1 MKKSIQIKY
10 GVFLVILQFNG
21 YKYFKELS
29 MEPRHTNRLIHETSP
44 YLLQH
49 AHNPVD
55 WFPWGEEALARAK
68 KEDKPIL
75 LSIGYSSC
83 HWCHVMEKESFE
95 NETIAGMMNER
106 FINIKVDREERPDLD
121 EIYMHAVQ
129 MMTGSGG
136 WPMTVFLTPDLI
148 PFHAGTYFPP
158 EDRRGMPGFPK
169 ILTVVSDY
177 YHSHRGEVGKMEKQ
191 VKDALRQI
199 VEVIPSQ
206 EALDSKV
213 FSKAFDIAESQFDP
227 TYGGFGKAPKFPNS
241 MTLSFLLRYWKS
253 TGSQKALQMVEK
265 TLEKMANGG
274 IYDHLG
280 GGFHRYSTDERWL
293 IPHFE
298 KMLYDNALLSRI
310 YFEVYQ
316 ATQRERYL
324 QVGEEI
330 LCYVV
335 REMKS
340 PQGGFYSTLDADSEG
355 EEGKF
360 YVWTRNEIKAVV
372 GKDKGTP
379 FCAYYGVT
387 PQGNFEG
394 ETSVLNIASTLEKVS
409 QSYGMPIMDLEKILK
424 EGRQKLFIE
433 REKRI
438 KPGRDEKILTSW
450 NGLMI
455 SGFVD
460 GFKVTGNEKYLN
472 GAKEAARF
480 ILHEMEKDGYL
491 MRVYHK
497 GKSQVKGYSEDYAFF
512 IQALID
518 LYEATFEMEW
528 LKEAEEINRQMIR
541 QFWDE
546 RSGGFYFSGK
556 ENESLIARSKN
567 PYDNVIPS
575 ANSIAVFNL
584 IRLGYLTGEESLKEK
599 AAQTL
604 HLFYNFL
611 DRHPIGFPQMLSGLS
626 FFLSPE
632 EIGIIGSKNDVRT
645 ISMLKEIYLAYLP
658 NKILSLRDPKEPI
671 EKNWFPFLMEKEI
684 KETPTAF
691 VCKGFTCLP
700 PIKDEKELKQ
710 LLN

>member
-1 MKKSIQIKY
+1 
-10 GVFLVILQFNG
+10 
-21 YKYFKELS
+21 

-55 WFPWGEEALARAK
+55 WYPWGEEALARAQ

-95 NETIAGMMNER
+95 NEVIAGMMNER

-129 MMTGSGG
+129 LMTGSGG

-169 ILTVVSDY
+169 ILAVVSDY

-191 VKDALRQI
+191 VKDALRQV

-213 FSKAFDIAESQFDP
+213 FSKAFDVSESQFDP
-227 TYGGFGKAPKFPNS
+227 IYGGFGRAPKFPNS

-280 GGFHRYSTDERWL
+280 GGFHRYSTDDRWL

-310 YFEVYQ
+310 YFEAYQ
-316 ATQRERYL
+316 ATQKKGYC

-330 LCYVV
+330 LRYVL

-340 PQGGFYSTLDADSEG
+340 PQGGFYSTQDADSEG

-360 YVWTRNEIKAVV
+360 YVWTRDEIKGVL
-372 GKDKGTP
+372 GKEKGTP

-387 PQGNFEG
+387 QQGNFEG
-394 ETSVLNIASTLEKVS
+394 GASVLSIASNLERVS
-409 QSYGMPIMDLEKILK
+409 QLYGISVINLEKILE
-424 EGRQKLFIE
+424 EGREKLYAE
-433 REKRI
+433 RGKRVR
-438 KPGRDEKILTSW
+438 PGRDEKVLTSW
-450 NGLMI
+450 NGLMV

-460 GFKVTGNEKYLN
+460 GFKVTGNEEYLN

-480 ILHEMEKDGYL
+480 ILQEMRENGNL
-491 MRVYHK
+491 IRVFNK
-497 GKSQVKGYSEDYAFF
+497 GKGQGKGYSEDYAFF
-512 IQALID
+512 IQGLID
-518 LYEATFEMEW
+518 LYEATFETGW
-528 LKEAEEINRQMIR
+528 LKEADDLNRRMIH

-546 RSGGFYFSGK
+546 RNGGFFFTGK
-556 ENESLIARSKN
+556 ENEVLIARSKN
-567 PYDNVIPS
+567 PYDNAIPS
-575 ANSIAVFNL
+575 ANSIAVYNL
-584 IRLGYLTGEESLKEK
+584 TRLGYLTGEEPLKKKTE
-599 AAQTL
+599 QIL

-611 DRHPIGFPQMLSGLS
+611 NQHPSGFTQMLSGLS

-632 EIGIIGSKNDVRT
+632 EIGVIGSKNDIKT
-645 ISMLKEIYLAYLP
+645 KSMLREIYSTYLP
-658 NKILSLRDPKEPI
+658 NKILSLRDPQEPM
-671 EKNWFPFLMEKEI
+671 EGNWFPFLREKEVT
-684 KETPTAF
+684 EVPTTF

-700 PIKDEKELKQ
+700 PVKNEKELKKI
-710 LLN
+710 LG

>member
-1 MKKSIQIKY
+1 
-10 GVFLVILQFNG
+10 
-21 YKYFKELS
+21 
-29 MEPRHTNRLIHETSP
+29 MEHKHTNRLVHETSP

-55 WFPWGEEALARAK
+55 WYPWGEEALHQAQ

-83 HWCHVMEKESFE
+83 HWCHVMERESFE
-95 NETIAGMMNER
+95 NEAIAGIMNER

-129 MMTGSGG
+129 IMTGSGG

-169 ILTVVSDY
+169 ILVVVSDY
-177 YHSHRGEVGKMEKQ
+177 YHSHREEVGKMEEQ
-191 VKDALRQI
+191 VKHAFHQI
-199 VEVIPSQ
+199 AEIVPSQ
-206 EALDSKV
+206 ETLDSKV
-213 FSKAFDIAESQFDP
+213 FSKAFQVSESQFDP
-227 TYGGFGKAPKFPNS
+227 IYGGFGGAPKFPNS

-253 TGSQKALQMVEK
+253 TGSKKALEMVEK
-265 TLEKMANGG
+265 TLEQMAKGG

-280 GGFHRYSTDERWL
+280 GGFHRYSTDDRWL
-293 IPHFE
+293 VPHFE
-298 KMLYDNALLSRI
+298 KMLYDNALLTRT
-310 YFEVYQ
+310 YFEAYQ
-316 ATQRERYL
+316 ATQKGWYR

-330 LCYVV
+330 LHYIL

-340 PQGGFYSTLDADSEG
+340 PQGGFYSTQDADSEG

-360 YVWTRNEIKAVV
+360 YVWTRDQIKEVLGKEI
-372 GKDKGTP
+372 GTP
-379 FCAYYGVT
+379 FCAYYGVAQ
-387 PQGNFEG
+387 QGNFEEG
-394 ETSVLNIASTLEKVS
+394 ASVLSVASTLEKVS
-409 QSYGMPIMDLEKILK
+409 QLYGISVTDLEKVLD
-424 EGRQKLFIE
+424 ESRQKLYSE
-433 REKRI
+433 REKRV

-455 SGFVD
+455 SGFID
-460 GFKVTGNEKYLN
+460 GFEVTGNEKYLN
-472 GAKEAARF
+472 GAKEAAHF
-480 ILHEMEKDGYL
+480 ILHEMRKDGNL
-491 MRVYHK
+491 MRVFNK
-497 GKSQVKGYSEDYAFF
+497 GKCQVKGYSEDYAFS

-528 LKEAEEINRQMIR
+528 LKGAEELNRKMIH

-546 RSGGFYFSGK
+546 RDGGFFFSGK

-584 IRLGYLTGEESLKEK
+584 IRLSYLTGEESLKQK
-599 AAQTL
+599 AGQTL
-604 HLFYNFL
+604 HLFLNLL
-611 DRHPIGFPQMLSGLS
+611 DQHPSGFAQMLSGLS
-626 FFLSPE
+626 FFLNPE
-632 EIGIIGSKNDVRT
+632 EIGVIGSRNDLRT
-645 ISMLKEIYLAYLP
+645 RSMLKEIYLTYLP
-658 NKILSLRDPKEPI
+658 NKILSFRDPHETI
-671 EKNWFPFLMEKEI
+671 EGNWFPFLTEKGVIEA
-684 KETPTAF
+684 PTTF

-700 PIKDEKELKQ
+700 PVKDEKELKKI
-710 LLN
+710 LG